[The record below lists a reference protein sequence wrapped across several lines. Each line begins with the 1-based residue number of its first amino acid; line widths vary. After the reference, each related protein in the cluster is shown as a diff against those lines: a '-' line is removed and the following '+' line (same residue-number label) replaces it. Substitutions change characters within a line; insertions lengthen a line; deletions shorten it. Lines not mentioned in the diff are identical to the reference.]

1 MKSIII
7 LILTVVSCSYLSAQS
22 SFDKAI
28 GEISSDLATKLSQ
41 KDKKK
46 VVVLYITDINKAQT
60 VAGKY
65 LGDRISVNIVNN
77 QGNFMVFDRENLS
90 GIAEANKMIAE
101 GFIDVNKAKELGKL
115 LSVDAIIIGNYTV
128 LSNTIKLTIKALDS
142 SNGFVIAASEKDL
155 PIDGD
160 AGALLGINV
169 PSSGGG
175 VDNNANRGFNRPLNS
190 NEQYN
195 NPETVNKE
203 CETKNTGDYC
213 FTNNSSFKV
222 GVGVGMGQVPNDYV
236 MTLSPGQS
244 QCFYSL
250 LSKSYNYN
258 VNKEFQPGKWN
269 HEMGQILVEKCKSKT
284 FVIK

>member
-1 MKSIII
+1 
-7 LILTVVSCSYLSAQS
+7 
-22 SFDKAI
+22 
-28 GEISSDLATKLSQ
+28 
-41 KDKKK
+41 
-46 VVVLYITDINKAQT
+46 
-60 VAGKY
+60 
-65 LGDRISVNIVNN
+65 
-77 QGNFMVFDRENLS
+77 MVFDRENLS

-142 SNGFVIAASEKDL
+142 SNGCCHRKDL

-203 CETKNTGDYC
+203 CETKN
-213 FTNNSSFKV
+213 
-222 GVGVGMGQVPNDYV
+222 QVIIALQIIRVLKSVLELEWVKFHDYV
-236 MTLSPGQS
+236 MTLSQIN
-244 QCFYSL
+244 
-250 LSKSYNYN
+250 LSVLFSS
-258 VNKEFQPGKWN
+258 KELQ
-269 HEMGQILVEKCKSKT
+269 L
-284 FVIK
+284 